1 MIKDYTL
8 KRLLFV
14 EMDLSSN
21 PNREH
26 PLLPSSPAYSLCR
39 ICPLANIEL
48 KKKVLGSDYR
58 KTCNTIKKMHTR
70 NCWSIVNW
78 ALAKL
83 ILEHMPD
90 DVLTY
95 ERKGK

>member
-8 KRLLFV
+8 KRLLSI
-14 EMDLSSN
+14 EIDLSLD
-21 PNREH
+21 PNGEYS
-26 PLLPSSPAYSLCR
+26 LLPKCSSYSLCR
-39 ICPLANIEL
+39 ICPLANVEL

-58 KTCNTIKKMHTR
+58 KTCNTIKKIQRR

>member
-8 KRLLFV
+8 KRLLSIEV
-14 EMDLSSN
+14 DLSLN
-21 PNREH
+21 PNGEYSLR
-26 PLLPSSPAYSLCR
+26 PNVCSYSLCR

>member
-8 KRLLFV
+8 KRLLFTEV
-14 EMDLSSN
+14 DLSLN
-21 PNREH
+21 PDRVNSLQ
-26 PLLPSSPAYSLCR
+26 PTYSCYSLCR
-39 ICPLANIEL
+39 MCPLANTEL
-48 KKKVLGSDYR
+48 KKKILGSDYR
-58 KTCNTIKKMHTR
+58 KTCNTIRKMHKRT
-70 NCWSIVNW
+70 CWSIINW